1 MPPPKKLRRRIEGV
15 QYTGSNAADVAAA
28 VTAHLTARNVAVQ
41 VGTWAEQGG
50 VLTVPFTGEDAGRW
64 KPHVLAVGDWLIVDE
79 VNATVVSGAVFAAR
93 YEET

>member
-50 VLTVPFTGEDAGRW
+50 VLTVPFTGEDSSHWR
-64 KPHVLAVGDWLIVDE
+64 PYVLAAGDWLVVDE
-79 VNATVVSGAVFAAR
+79 VNATVVPAAVFAAR
-93 YEET
+93 YEES

>member
-1 MPPPKKLRRRIEGV
+1 MPPPRKLRRRLEGV
-15 QYTGSNAADVAAA
+15 QYTGGNAADVVAA

-41 VGTWAEQGG
+41 VGAWSEQAGL
-50 VLTVPFTGEDAGRW
+50 LTVPFTGEDAAHW

-79 VNATVVSGAVFAAR
+79 VNATVVPAAAFAAR